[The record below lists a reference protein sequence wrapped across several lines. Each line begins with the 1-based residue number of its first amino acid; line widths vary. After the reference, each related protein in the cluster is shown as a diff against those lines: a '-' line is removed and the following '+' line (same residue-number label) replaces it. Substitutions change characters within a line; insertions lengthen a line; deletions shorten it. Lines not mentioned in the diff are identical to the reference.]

1 MTARPA
7 RSPGLHASV
16 LDALGA
22 RIVAGELAV
31 GQVLTM
37 DAVDHEYAVSAVG
50 RRARRSGCWSRWAW
64 SRRGAGSA

>member
-1 MTARPA
+1 MPSARTH
-7 RSPGLHASV
+7 SPGLHASV

-37 DAVDHEYAVSAVG
+37 DAVDHEYAVS
-50 RRARRSGCWSRWAW
+50 RSVSREAI
-64 SRRGAGSA
+64 RVL